1 MSSFGT
7 YDRLSLCFKGV
18 SPCAG
23 HLAGWDTKVG
33 EVISGF
39 ALNDSIASQLV
50 TLRDLGAHKVGIPR
64 NDFLW
69 QSGSA
74 NGLDRAEL
82 SERVRWFP
90 SQHEMRQRYEYN
102 NWMWQLRQ

>member
-1 MSSFGT
+1 M
-7 YDRLSLCFKGV
+7 
-18 SPCAG
+18 
-23 HLAGWDTKVG
+23 G